1 MSVKSEEGCVR
12 AAVLTGDGGDGGAP
26 INFIERE
33 TIAEGSERPKG
44 IGRRRG
50 KLDGALE

>member
-12 AAVLTGDGGDGGAP
+12 AAVLTGDGGAP

-33 TIAEGSERPKG
+33 TVAGG
-44 IGRRRG
+44 
-50 KLDGALE
+50 L